1 MAEKKFLMYNS
12 ILKEF
17 RCFETNVNY
26 EKIFNEL
33 DEDIKSDLELL
44 TEYYYIDLIGQ
55 NTLTNFVNLQCIK
68 NISTLPVRFNIYYIK
83 DYKLFS
89 IQTEPGCKKIG
100 LSIYL
105 PSKEILNLNEEDGML
120 QNINFIMK
128 NDITIDEFKN
138 YIYNIL
144 FYAHIIVKNFIY
156 NPILKYIYHYDDIE
170 NLIDLKNIHIKL
182 FGEHNECSLC
192 LEGTIGKTICNH
204 NLCQKCYCKLQ
215 TKKCP
220 MCRTLLCDENE
231 IYESVTTQFFIN

>member
-83 DYKLFS
+83 D
-89 IQTEPGCKKIG
+89 
-100 LSIYL
+100 
-105 PSKEILNLNEEDGML
+105 
-120 QNINFIMK
+120 
-128 NDITIDEFKN
+128 
-138 YIYNIL
+138 
-144 FYAHIIVKNFIY
+144 
-156 NPILKYIYHYDDIE
+156 
-170 NLIDLKNIHIKL
+170 
-182 FGEHNECSLC
+182 
-192 LEGTIGKTICNH
+192 
-204 NLCQKCYCKLQ
+204 
-215 TKKCP
+215 
-220 MCRTLLCDENE
+220 
-231 IYESVTTQFFIN
+231 